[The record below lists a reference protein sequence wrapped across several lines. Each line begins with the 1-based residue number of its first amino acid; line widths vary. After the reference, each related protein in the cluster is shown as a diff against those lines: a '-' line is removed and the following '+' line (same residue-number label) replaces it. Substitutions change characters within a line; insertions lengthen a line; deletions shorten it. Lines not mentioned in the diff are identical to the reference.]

1 MRIVTGGATHGSL
14 RFLEARTLHE
24 PGWLKSRQDFGFS
37 HKFGLLN
44 RFGQSMTS
52 TAGSKFGHGIRPA
65 FCCRE
70 VSIFLACCSDLH
82 VVTGRSVAALA
93 TDMRN
98 QFPNS
103 SVLNSA
109 ARCVAFD
116 ALRQLATGQDPAK
129 MFRVLDWFSEIS
141 MPYGQVQS
149 GLFCVVGDSMFQ
161 ADGAAIS
168 MRQKSQECDTVGSGS
183 KSITQ
188 REKLIAKF
196 CGQRS
201 C

>member
-1 MRIVTGGATHGSL
+1 
-14 RFLEARTLHE
+14 
-24 PGWLKSRQDFGFS
+24 
-37 HKFGLLN
+37 
-44 RFGQSMTS
+44 
-52 TAGSKFGHGIRPA
+52 
-65 FCCRE
+65 
-70 VSIFLACCSDLH
+70 
-82 VVTGRSVAALA
+82 
-93 TDMRN
+93 
-98 QFPNS
+98 
-103 SVLNSA
+103 
-109 ARCVAFD
+109 
-116 ALRQLATGQDPAK
+116 

-141 MPYGQVQS
+141 MAHGQIQS
-149 GLFCVVGDSMFQ
+149 GLLCVVGDSMFQ